1 MKLTEALVLILS
13 TLASLVFAAEIF
25 TWPADQLQTEAL
37 AVRDYSC
44 TVVQGEVVC
53 DRDRTMMALR

>member
-1 MKLTEALVLILS
+1 MKLTEAIVLILS
-13 TLASLVFAAEIF
+13 ILASVVFAADVS
-25 TWPADQLQTEAL
+25 TWPADQLQTKAL

-53 DRDRTMMALR
+53 DRDRTMIAVR